1 MQNLTIYLHKQFEQ
15 GKALAILGSNISA
28 YNKLKEA
35 KQLARKLD
43 CVIVGRD
50 CLGGLRFEI
59 ILNAPRSHKIKVTK

>member
-1 MQNLTIYLHKQFEQ
+1 MQNLTIYLHKQYEHGQ
-15 GKALAILGSNISA
+15 ALAILGSNVSS

-43 CVIVGRD
+43 CVITGRD

-59 ILNAPRSHKIKVTK
+59 NLNAPRQHQVKVTK